1 MQSNLIS
8 ENNVVNLIK
17 WLLSFSLSLVLE
29 EKNCSDPGGPL
40 NGYRRV
46 VEDTGH
52 LNGRYA
58 KIGTVIAFFCNNSY
72 VLSGN
77 EQRTCQDDGEWSGK
91 QPICIKGSYKLFY
104 HNSRK
109 LLWFYGWC
117 LISFALNKQSHL
129 LRVSCLAD
137 SWYWVLQFACSAG
150 CYTQTEKMP
159 VIPEDSTFKQ
169 GKECSLRLLLSLF

>member
-1 MQSNLIS
+1 MGENCS
-8 ENNVVNLIK
+8 ESDKMVTI
-17 WLLSFSLSLVLE
+17 FFPLSLVLE

-46 VEDTGH
+46 VEDTGL

-91 QPICIKGSYKLFY
+91 QPICIKGS
-104 HNSRK
+104 
-109 LLWFYGWC
+109 LLTF
-117 LISFALNKQSHL
+117 LPQLTQADMVL
-129 LRVSCLAD
+129 LDCV
-137 SWYWVLQFACSAG
+137 
-150 CYTQTEKMP
+150 
-159 VIPEDSTFKQ
+159 
-169 GKECSLRLLLSLF
+169 

>member
-1 MQSNLIS
+1 MPSNLMD
-8 ENNVVNLIK
+8 ENNVVNLVTI
-17 WLLSFSLSLVLE
+17 FFPLSLVLE

-46 VEDTGH
+46 VEDTGL

-91 QPICIKGSYKLFY
+91 QPICIKGSLQTFFTTTRTSCYSFTGL
-104 HNSRK
+104 
-109 LLWFYGWC
+109 C
-117 LISFALNKQSHL
+117 LIQFALDKQSYL
-129 LRVSCLAD
+129 LIANCCAD
-137 SWYWVLQFACSAG
+137 
-150 CYTQTEKMP
+150 T
-159 VIPEDSTFKQ
+159 
-169 GKECSLRLLLSLF
+169 

>member
-1 MQSNLIS
+1 MGLEKAS
-8 ENNVVNLIK
+8 LIK
-17 WLLSFSLSLVLE
+17 CRLFSNIWTKCQPIWWVKIMQWTWWNGYYLFPLSLVLE

-46 VEDTGH
+46 VEDTGL

-91 QPICIKGSYKLFY
+91 QPICIKGS
-104 HNSRK
+104 
-109 LLWFYGWC
+109 
-117 LISFALNKQSHL
+117 
-129 LRVSCLAD
+129 
-137 SWYWVLQFACSAG
+137 LQ
-150 CYTQTEKMP
+150 
-159 VIPEDSTFKQ
+159 TF
-169 GKECSLRLLLSLF
+169 